1 MIIIPIFA
9 DGPAMKSSIVPVL
22 CPTHRRLHHH
32 VVIAGH
38 HTGMA
43 LEAAFWRALRDI
55 AVREGTTV
63 DALCTDINRRRSSTT
78 LPASVRVFV
87 VSYYRQATPALQ
99 TNSASDSAALSQDLL
114 KEALEA
120 MIQPD
125 TPTSWK
131 HH

>member
-1 MIIIPIFA
+1 
-9 DGPAMKSSIVPVL
+9 MKSSIVPVL
-22 CPTHRRLHHH
+22 CPAHQRLHHH
-32 VVIAGH
+32 VVIAGR

-63 DALCTDINRRRSSTT
+63 DALCTDINRRRGSATF
-78 LPASVRVFV
+78 PASVRVFV

-99 TNSASDSAALSQDLL
+99 TNSASDSAALSQDLF

-120 MIQPD
+120 MIQQD
-125 TPTSWK
+125 TPISGK